1 MKNVVEPTWDS
12 VIAQMPETFMLRVRK
27 NGRELFIARGGPLH
41 AEQSWDAHSPL
52 HVLGVITL
60 YKELEEAQNNLDI
73 VKSNFYKHLHQ

>member
-27 NGRELFIARGGPLH
+27 SGRELFIARGGPLH
-41 AEQSWDAHSPL
+41 AEQSWTVHSPM

-73 VKSNFYKHLHQ
+73 VKRNFYKHLHQ